1 MIKIEKEKLGLQ
13 DYFYIGYLYLIILGI
28 VSDAIFYGIFS
39 VSYLNY
45 TTILDALISPISL
58 LTNNWK
64 ISIFLVLMFWLMQMY
79 FSKWMFKLYA
89 YLRVKK
95 WYKKMYNIEKWDKK
109 YAELEKKKNNP
120 QGMMFLFFLLFISM
134 RTGMGIGTMQKLT
147 KEKIVPNYSL
157 IFKDN
162 TQLDVKKVGQ
172 NSAYFFYFIPGEK
185 VMTVTPI
192 ADNLKQ
198 IKIIKKQK
206 EIN

>member
-1 MIKIEKEKLGLQ
+1 MIKIDENKLGLQ

-28 VSDAIFYGIFS
+28 VSDAIFYGIFG

-64 ISIFLVLMFWLMQMY
+64 ISLFLAFMFWLMHLY
-79 FSKWMFKLYA
+79 FTKWMFKFYA

-95 WYKKMYNIEKWDKK
+95 WYKKIYDIEKWDKK
-109 YAELEKKKNNP
+109 YELLGKKKNHFS
-120 QGMMFLFFLLFISM
+120 GMMIIFFLLFISM
-134 RTGMGIGTMQKLT
+134 RTGMGIGMKHKYKTQDAT
-147 KEKIVPNYSL
+147 PNYTL

-162 TQLDVKKVGQ
+162 TRLDVRKVGQ

-185 VMTVTPI
+185 EITATPI
-192 ADNLKQ
+192 SDNLKQ
-198 IKIIKKQK
+198 IKVLKKK
-206 EIN
+206 EK

>member
-1 MIKIEKEKLGLQ
+1 MIKIEEDKLGLQ

-28 VSDAIFYGIFS
+28 VSDAIFYGIFG

-58 LTNNWK
+58 LTNNWF
-64 ISIFLVLMFWLMQMY
+64 ISLFLSLMFWLMYMY
-79 FSKWMFKLYA
+79 FTKWMFKFYA

-95 WYKKMYNIEKWDKK
+95 WYQKIYNIEKWDKK
-109 YAELEKKKNNP
+109 YEALGKKKNMLP
-120 QGMMFLFFLLFISM
+120 GMMFMFFLLFVSM
-134 RTGMGIGTMQKLT
+134 RTGMGIGTKQKLNT
-147 KEKIVPNYSL
+147 KEIIPDYSL

-185 VMTVTPI
+185 VITATPI
-192 ADNLKQ
+192 SDNLKQ
-198 IKIIKKQK
+198 IKVLKKK
-206 EIN
+206 E

>member
-28 VSDAIFYGIFS
+28 VSDAIFYGIFG

-58 LTNNWK
+58 LTNNWF
-64 ISIFLVLMFWLMQMY
+64 ISLFLSLMFWVMYMY
-79 FSKWMFKLYA
+79 FTKWMFKLYG

-95 WYKKMYNIEKWDKK
+95 WYQKIYNIEKWDKK
-109 YAELEKKKNNP
+109 YDEMKKKKNLL
-120 QGMMFLFFLLFISM
+120 QGMMFIFFLLFVSM
-134 RTGMGIGTMQKLT
+134 RTGMGIGMKQKYKT
-147 KEKIVPNYSL
+147 KEIIPNYTL
-157 IFKDN
+157 VFKDN
-162 TQLDVKKVGQ
+162 TKLDVRKIGQ

-185 VMTVTPI
+185 VITATPI

-198 IKIIKKQK
+198 IKVLKKEK
-206 EIN
+206 K

>member
-1 MIKIEKEKLGLQ
+1 MIKIEEDKLGLQ
-13 DYFYIGYLYLIILGI
+13 DYFYIAYLYLIILGI
-28 VSDAIFYGIFS
+28 ISDAIFYGIFG

-64 ISIFLVLMFWLMQMY
+64 LFIFLVLMFWLMHLY
-79 FSKWMFKLYA
+79 FTKWMFKLYA

-95 WYKKMYNIEKWDKK
+95 WYQKVYNIEKWDKK
-109 YAELEKKKNNP
+109 YEALKKRKNNIL
-120 QGMMFLFFLLFISM
+120 GKMFIFFLLFVSM
-134 RTGMGIGTMQKLT
+134 RTGMGLGLKSKYME
-147 KEKIVPNYSL
+147 KEIKPNYTL

-162 TQLDVKKVGQ
+162 ERLDVRKVGQ

-185 VMTVTPI
+185 VITATPI

-198 IKIIKKQK
+198 IKVLKK
-206 EIN
+206 

>member
-28 VSDAIFYGIFS
+28 VSDAIFYGIFG

-64 ISIFLVLMFWLMQMY
+64 ISLFLGFMFWLMYLY
-79 FSKWMFKLYA
+79 FTKWMFRFYA
-89 YLRVKK
+89 YLREKK
-95 WYKKMYNIEKWDKK
+95 WYRKMYNIEKWDKK
-109 YAELEKKKNNP
+109 YELLKEKKNIIP
-120 QGMMFLFFLLFISM
+120 GMMFIFFLLFISM
-134 RTGMGIGTMQKLT
+134 RTGMGIGMKQKYT
-147 KEKIVPNYSL
+147 NKEIIPNYTL

-162 TQLDVKKVGQ
+162 TKLDVRKIGQ

-185 VMTVTPI
+185 VITATPI
-192 ADNLKQ
+192 TDNLKQ
-198 IKIIKKQK
+198 IKVLKKQK
-206 EIN
+206 E